1 MGSLMDAR
9 YTGRGSPD
17 RSKFKNAT
25 WAVCTFE
32 GSRGNGK
39 RGGGGELI
47 IVGEA
52 FATPPPASESRK
64 LGIYELELTVRRGKP
79 AR

>member
-1 MGSLMDAR
+1 MRGTQDGEVLIVQNSKMLRGR
-9 YTGRGSPD
+9 YAPLKEAEGTERGEGR
-17 RSKFKNAT
+17 
-25 WAVCTFE
+25 W
-32 GSRGNGK
+32 
-39 RGGGGELI
+39 GELI

>member
-1 MGSLMDAR
+1 MRGTQDGEVLIVQNSKMLRGR
-9 YTGRGSPD
+9 YAPLKEAEGTERG
-17 RSKFKNAT
+17 
-25 WAVCTFE
+25 E
-32 GSRGNGK
+32 
-39 RGGGGELI
+39 GGGELI